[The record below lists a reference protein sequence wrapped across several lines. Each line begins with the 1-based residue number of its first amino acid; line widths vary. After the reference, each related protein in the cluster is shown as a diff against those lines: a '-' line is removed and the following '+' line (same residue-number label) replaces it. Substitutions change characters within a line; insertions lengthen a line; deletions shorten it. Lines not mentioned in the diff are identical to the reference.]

1 MDTPPNFGAE
11 LIGMGLSVMLLLT
24 SATGGVFDG
33 RATTLRAVTVSAL
46 FLLIA
51 ATASFDGS
59 FDFAFD
65 WFGFRIMAGI
75 G

>member
-1 MDTPPNFGAE
+1 MDTPPNFGVE

-24 SATGGVFDG
+24 SATVGVFDA
-33 RATTLRAVTVSAL
+33 RATLRAVTVSAL

-59 FDFAFD
+59 FGLAFD
-65 WFGFRIMAGI
+65 
-75 G
+75 